1 MLIVGK
7 TSVDDL
13 SVEDASRIEY
23 HEIPEDQL
31 WRVDIVNQLIDA
43 LWGECKVEGF
53 SRDELT
59 YMLGY
64 ASCTWSNFSFFLK
77 NSTISQSKPYL
88 YYKIWVWINVIII
101 ITLEYKNYIHESN
114 AMKYDNKS
122 VADNQ

>member
-13 SVEDASRIEY
+13 SVEDASRVEY
-23 HEIPEDQL
+23 HEIPQDQL
-31 WRVDIVNQLIDA
+31 WRVDIVNELVDA

-64 ASCTWSNFSFFLK
+64 SSCT
-77 NSTISQSKPYL
+77 
-88 YYKIWVWINVIII
+88 
-101 ITLEYKNYIHESN
+101 
-114 AMKYDNKS
+114 
-122 VADNQ
+122 